1 MIRKWGRPLWFML
14 FLLLPIHA
22 FAANF
27 EVESARLY
35 KHEGAYYLNASFN
48 LETAARL
55 RELLEQGLAVTL
67 VTEAK
72 VEAPRPL
79 IWGDTVALVRQVRR
93 VQYHPLTR
101 LYIIDEP
108 STGLRRIFPNWA
120 QALAALQQ
128 VRDMPVVDDVL
139 LSPGQD
145 YDVYV
150 RVRLSTSALPLGLRF
165 SAMISDWGM
174 DSEWKR
180 IPLRP

>member
-1 MIRKWGRPLWFML
+1 MIRTWGRPLWL
-14 FLLLPIHA
+14 LLILLLPINA

-27 EVESARLY
+27 EVENVRLN
-35 KHEGAYYLNASFN
+35 KREGAYYLNASFN
-48 LETAARL
+48 LETSAHL
-55 RELLEQGLAVTL
+55 RELLDGGVMVTL

-79 IWGDTVALVRQVRR
+79 IWGDTIALVRQIRR

-108 STGLRRIFPNWA
+108 STGLRRIFPSWP

-128 VRDMPVVDDVL
+128 VRDMPVIDEVL
-139 LSPGQD
+139 LSPDQD
-145 YDVYV
+145 YEAYV

-165 SAMISDWGM
+165 SALISDWGM

>member
-1 MIRKWGRPLWFML
+1 MIRTWGRSLWLML
-14 FLLLPIHA
+14 ILLLPVHA
-22 FAANF
+22 LGANF
-27 EVESARLY
+27 EVENARLD
-35 KHEGAYYLNASFN
+35 KREGAYYLSANFK
-48 LETAARL
+48 LETAAHL
-55 RELLEQGLAVTL
+55 RELLDRGVMVSL

-72 VEAPRPL
+72 VEKPRPL
-79 IWGDTVALVRQVRR
+79 IWGDTIALVRQVRR

-108 STGLRRIFPNWA
+108 STGLRRIFPNWP

-128 VRDMPVVDDVL
+128 VRDMPVIDDVL
-139 LSPGQD
+139 LSPDQA

-165 SAMISDWGM
+165 SALISDWGM